1 MEFFDTLQSPVS
13 SETGDF
19 CGEQPQAAVRYVQ
32 TVGATLGRPRI
43 LPVQNPSPPGE
54 TYGYSPSEN
63 PKNHVFRLASEARP
77 YSRGI
82 GSAHK
87 IRTVGDTVPDVPPPR
102 AAVRY
107 IQTVGAIIDR
117 PFSFDDREKNAAV
130 SRETAAFLPDSYY
143 F

>member
-1 MEFFDTLQSPVS
+1 MTL
-13 SETGDF
+13 
-19 CGEQPQAAVRYVQ
+19 
-32 TVGATLGRPRI
+32 
-43 LPVQNPSPPGE
+43 
-54 TYGYSPSEN
+54 
-63 PKNHVFRLASEARP
+63 P

-87 IRTVGDTVPDVPPPR
+87 IRSVGDGVLDVPPPQ

-107 IQTVGAIIDR
+107 VQTVGAIIDR